1 MKIRFGDAVFAAT
14 TLVFVT
20 SFAHEASAQAP
31 VRVLSSNGVRGVLEE
46 LLKQGEKSIGHPAI
60 EFNTSSVVRQRIQTG
75 ESFDVAILTAE
86 VIDDLIKAGKLAAA
100 SRTDVARSGI
110 GVGVRRGAAKPDI
123 KTPESM
129 KATLLHAES
138 ITYAQDGAS
147 RPHIEKMMDGLGIAQ
162 DMKSKSV
169 LVQGV
174 DNAVKAV
181 MDSKA
186 EIIITLI
193 SEIVPAAGLELVGPL
208 PRQFQNYVSFA
219 AAVSPNSKNQDA
231 GKALI
236 KFVTSPAAAPAYKAK
251 GMDTAEVR
259 AQ

>member
-1 MKIRFGDAVFAAT
+1 MKIRFGAATFAAI

-20 SFAHEASAQAP
+20 SLTYDASAQAP
-31 VRVLSSNGVRGVLEE
+31 VRVLSSNGVRGVMEE
-46 LLKQGEKSIGHPAI
+46 LLKQGEKTLGHPAI
-60 EFNTSSVVRQRIQTG
+60 EFNTSSVVRQRIQAG
-75 ESFDVAILTAE
+75 ESFDVAILTSE
-86 VIDDLIKAGKLAAA
+86 VIDDLIKAGKLTAG
-100 SRTDVARSGI
+100 SRTDIARSGI
-110 GVGVRRGAAKPDI
+110 GVGIRRGAAKPDI
-123 KTPESM
+123 KTPEAM
-129 KATLLHAES
+129 KATLLRAKS

-162 DMKSKSV
+162 DMKPKSV

-181 MDSKA
+181 MEGKA

-219 AAVSPNSKNQDA
+219 AAVSPNSKNQNA
-231 GKALI
+231 GEALI
-236 KFVTSPAAAPAYKAK
+236 KFVTGPAVAPTYKAK
-251 GMDTAEVR
+251 GMETVAGIR
-259 AQ
+259 